1 LEFTHT
7 EAMERLMR
15 QLELTGELPNLF
27 LTPADLMDDADEVQ
41 EARIAFNWNSA
52 TGTSAA

>member
-1 LEFTHT
+1 
-7 EAMERLMR
+7 MR